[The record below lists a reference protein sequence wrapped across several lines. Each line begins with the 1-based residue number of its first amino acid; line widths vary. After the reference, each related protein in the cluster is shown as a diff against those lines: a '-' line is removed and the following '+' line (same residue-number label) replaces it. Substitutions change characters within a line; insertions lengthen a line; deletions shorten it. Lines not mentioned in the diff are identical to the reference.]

1 LRPPVRFRCGVA
13 LHNATVGFD
22 RGAPRAAGAGR
33 AAPGRLVRNLLWI
46 ERRKCLL
53 VVHADTAFAVIIID
67 VHKRDVADPTRLVTS
82 AIATALA
89 DEHLPT
95 DTLGP
100 LDQTPLTLATTASRR
115 VLGLMNERAQYR
127 ASSWLRSPS
136 AAARRPQRR

>member
-1 LRPPVRFRCGVA
+1 
-13 LHNATVGFD
+13 
-22 RGAPRAAGAGR
+22 
-33 AAPGRLVRNLLWI
+33 LWI

-53 VVHADTAFAVIIID
+53 VMHADTAFAVIIID

-100 LDQTPLTLATTASRR
+100 LDQTPTRDNRQPPRPRPHERKGSVSGVVVVEVAERGCSPAATPVIRTVTVAMEADVGHRARR
-115 VLGLMNERAQYR
+115 VSGSAQ
-127 ASSWLRSPS
+127 AGAFS
-136 AAARRPQRR
+136 